1 MARIYHAIILISQY
15 IKGEGEEGKNYI
27 KVTKSGEIIVVLYL
41 LIVSLGLHL
50 KTSQYVMGRYK
61 AQIVAMIRNAG
72 LRVPTMLLKRCD

>member
-1 MARIYHAIILISQY
+1 MARIYHAIMLITQN
-15 IKGEGEEGKNYI
+15 IKGEGEGGNYI
-27 KVTKSGEIIVVLYL
+27 KVTKSGDIIIVLYL